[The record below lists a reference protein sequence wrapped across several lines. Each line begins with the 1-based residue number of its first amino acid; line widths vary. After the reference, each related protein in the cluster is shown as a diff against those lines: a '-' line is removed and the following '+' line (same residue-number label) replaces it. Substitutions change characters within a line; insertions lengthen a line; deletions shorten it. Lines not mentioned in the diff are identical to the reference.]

1 MRRTQAMTA
10 LVGLVCGTLFLLAPA
25 ASAQTTGYPP
35 GLCTVLVGSQDVGSV
50 TVGQTFTVQLAP
62 PCVFT
67 PGTSVTVTVNG
78 VTVTGK
84 VANASGFVLVR
95 ITATSATQLSVDDPT
110 VTPAVCGVNTIVAK
124 GPSAVTGGQTVTQ
137 TATFT
142 LICPGTTTGA
152 TTTGATT
159 TGGTTTGAATANT
172 GRLSLTG
179 TNSLRLLAIAIAL
192 VAIGSMFVVAT
203 RRRAASRG

>member
-1 MRRTQAMTA
+1 MRRTLVASVVCSLVSAAA
-10 LVGLVCGTLFLLAPA
+10 LILAPI

-35 GLCTVLVGSQDVGSV
+35 GPCTVLVGTQDVGSV
-50 TVGQTFTVQLAP
+50 TVGQRFTLQLAP

-67 PGTSVTVTVNG
+67 SGASLTVTVNG
-78 VTVTGK
+78 VTITGK
-84 VANASGFVLVR
+84 VANSSGFVLVT

-110 VTPAVCGVNTIVAK
+110 LTPAVCGVNTVVAR
-124 GPSAVTGGQTVTQ
+124 GPSTVAGGQTVTQ

-159 TGGTTTGAATANT
+159 GVATPTT

-179 TNSLRLLAIAIAL
+179 TNSLRLLAIAISL
-192 VAIGSMFVVAT
+192 VAIGSAFVVAT
-203 RRRAASRG
+203 RRRAASRV

>member
-84 VANASGFVLVR
+84 IANANGFVLVT

-124 GPSAVTGGQTVTQ
+124 GPSAVTGGKIVTQ

-142 LICPGTTTGA
+142 LICPG